1 MQDSSTIPV
10 VKKRTKAEIATE
22 TLLKYRQNGKKAGVP
37 TKAMAKVHAL
47 NMSTWEEFT
56 DFVNNEGLELFK
68 ENMLQLDPKSYI
80 IAYLQLMEYIRPK
93 LTRSTNVNE
102 STINVDS
109 IVIE

>member
-1 MQDSSTIPV
+1 MSNPPISLKGKGLSP
-10 VKKRTKAEIATE
+10 AEI
-22 TLLKYRQNGKKAGVP
+22 LKQVRVNGKKAGVP
-37 TKAMAKVHAL
+37 SKAMAKVHAL

-56 DFVNNEGLELFK
+56 EFVNNEGLELFK

>member
-1 MQDSSTIPV
+1 MGKGKEVIKVGKVPFD
-10 VKKRTKAEIATE
+10 RAEHMRKI
-22 TLLKYRQNGKKAGVP
+22 RVNGKKAGEVP
-37 TKAMAKVHAL
+37 KSMQEIHRLKL
-47 NMSTWEEFT
+47 STWESFT
-56 DFVNNEGLELFK
+56 EFVNNEGLELFK